1 MTTVFTNIVVDKS
14 TDHTKPLVFLTT
26 IPTSNKTI
34 LSVRDHCVDASSVV
48 CTLSI
53 RQIDQSDCDITAL
66 HPRPPVPHYRVKW
79 KIDGSFKLRIADFR
93 VLYENTFYHPRWL
106 KIRDTDFVVSLLEAE
121 FWFFTIFQV
130 TQTEAIRSFID
141 EHFARVQKQSITIY
155 PCLASEA
162 FHLACGGK
170 FISAFYSSR
179 LSLCR
184 KLFLMQ
190 NTLNLKTKSI
200 LVIR

>member
-1 MTTVFTNIVVDKS
+1 MHRNICELYFFTSYSFNKSTVLTTVFTNIVVDKS

-48 CTLSI
+48 CTLSV

-79 KIDGSFKLRIADFR
+79 KIDWRFNLRIADFR

-106 KIRDTDFVVSLLEAE
+106 KIFH
-121 FWFFTIFQV
+121 V
-130 TQTEAIRSFID
+130 T
-141 EHFARVQKQSITIY
+141 
-155 PCLASEA
+155 L
-162 FHLACGGK
+162 
-170 FISAFYSSR
+170 
-179 LSLCR
+179 
-184 KLFLMQ
+184 
-190 NTLNLKTKSI
+190 I
-200 LVIR
+200 L